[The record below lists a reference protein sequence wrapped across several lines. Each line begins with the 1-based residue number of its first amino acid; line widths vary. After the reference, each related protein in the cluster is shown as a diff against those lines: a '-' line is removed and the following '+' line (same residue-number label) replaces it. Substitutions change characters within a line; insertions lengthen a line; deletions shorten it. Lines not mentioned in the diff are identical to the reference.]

1 MRARDL
7 VWGLTL
13 AAGAAAVGV
22 ALTRREF
29 QEADAELF
37 RAINAGH
44 GPQADRVFHTAT
56 ELGSLMASGS
66 AAAIIALSGRPRV
79 ALKAGTAAL
88 TTWLIGQ
95 GVKKAVARPRP
106 YTTDR
111 PGTRLLIGEPH
122 ATSWP
127 SSHPAVLTTFT
138 RVAGREL
145 GVGPAA
151 RTGLSGLDLTVAT
164 SRVYLGV
171 HYPGDVIAGL
181 LMGRAVARLW
191 PPPRRLA
198 P

>member
-1 MRARDL
+1 MRGRDV

-22 ALTRREF
+22 ALTRTEF
-29 QEADAELF
+29 QEADADLF
-37 RAINAGH
+37 RAINTGH

-56 ELGSLMASGS
+56 ELGSLMASAS
-66 AAAIIALSGRPRV
+66 AGAIIALSGRPKAAV
-79 ALKAGTAAL
+79 KAGTAAL
-88 TTWLIGQ
+88 TTWVIGQ
-95 GVKKAVARPRP
+95 GVKKAVGRPRP

-111 PGTRLLIGEPH
+111 PGTRLMIGEPH

-138 RVAGREL
+138 RVASREL
-145 GVGPAA
+145 GLGPAA
-151 RTGLSGLDLTVAT
+151 RTALSGLDLTVAT

>member
-1 MRARDL
+1 VRARDV

-13 AAGAAAVGV
+13 AAGAAAVGA
-22 ALTRREF
+22 ALTRTTF
-29 QEADAELF
+29 QEADADLF

-56 ELGSLMASGS
+56 EFGSLMASGS

-79 ALKAGTAAL
+79 AFKAGAAAL
-88 TTWLIGQ
+88 TTWVIGQ

-138 RVAGREL
+138 RVASREL
-145 GVGPAA
+145 GLGPAA
-151 RTGLSGLDLTVAT
+151 TTALSGLDLTVAT

-191 PPPRRLA
+191 PSPRRLA